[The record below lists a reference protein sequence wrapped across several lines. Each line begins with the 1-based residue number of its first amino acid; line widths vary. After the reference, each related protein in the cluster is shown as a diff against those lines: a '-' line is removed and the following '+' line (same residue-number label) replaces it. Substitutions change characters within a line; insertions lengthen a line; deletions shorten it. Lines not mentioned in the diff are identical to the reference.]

1 LYIGANILKIC
12 MLCLKKKEMSWTK
25 FALLGG
31 VAYATG
37 IVTGPIVLAAAAGM
51 YFRGSRKKTIVVE
64 VEKVVIVQ
72 NDDEPIPEETQPTP
86 DTHPPTEETQ
96 PTPEETQMTAEI

>member
-1 LYIGANILKIC
+1 MYPCNFK
-12 MLCLKKKEMSWTK
+12 MSWTK

-64 VEKVVIVQ
+64 KVIVVG
-72 NDDEPIPEETQPTP
+72 DETQAEKTE
-86 DTHPPTEETQ
+86 TKTEEMQLTTEETQ
-96 PTPEETQMTAEI
+96 PTI

>member
-1 LYIGANILKIC
+1 
-12 MLCLKKKEMSWTK
+12 MSWTK

-51 YFRGSRKKTIVVE
+51 YIRGSRKKTIVVE
-64 VEKVVIVQ
+64 KVVIV
-72 NDDEPIPEETQPTP
+72 EPTPEETQPTP
-86 DTHPPTEETQ
+86 EVATEK
-96 PTPEETQMTAEI
+96 

>member
-1 LYIGANILKIC
+1 MYPCNFK
-12 MLCLKKKEMSWTK
+12 MSWTK

-64 VEKVVIVQ
+64 KVIVVG
-72 NDDEPIPEETQPTP
+72 DETQAEK
-86 DTHPPTEETQ
+86 TETKTETSSA
-96 PTPEETQMTAEI
+96 PAAESK